1 MCLANTVLTLCPH
14 ILQSKSTKKYKITQ
28 QIKIQK
34 CRSNVP
40 ASIQDIYHMIYI
52 KITELDCCQNKKNKL
67 KMMSYMSILTRQC
80 NTQTT
85 EAMFLYNGCGR
96 VFWDPW
102 HKVKRLV
109 LQWWS
114 RENTVVGQLQTGAYR
129 RVLNRKYHRGPFRV
143 QILDRNY
150 QG

>member
-1 MCLANTVLTLCPH
+1 MCQTNTVLTLCPH
-14 ILQSKSTKKYKITQ
+14 ILQSKSTKKYKISK
-28 QIKIQK
+28 QIKIDRMFLPQN
-34 CRSNVP
+34 RTY
-40 ASIQDIYHMIYI
+40 IIYI
-52 KITELDCCQNKKNKL
+52 KITELDCCQNKTKNK
-67 KMMSYMSILTRQC
+67 KMMSYMSILTRQG

-85 EAMFLYNGCGR
+85 EAMFLYNERAR
-96 VFWDPW
+96 VFWGPW
-102 HKVKRLV
+102 HKAKRLV

-129 RVLNRKYHRGPFRV
+129 RVLNRKYHRGLFGV